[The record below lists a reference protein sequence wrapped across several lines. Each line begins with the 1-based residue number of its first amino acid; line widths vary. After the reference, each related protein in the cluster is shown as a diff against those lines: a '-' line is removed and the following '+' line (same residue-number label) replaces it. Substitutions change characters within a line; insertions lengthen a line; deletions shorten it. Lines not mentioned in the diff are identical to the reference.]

1 MKLLNQAEELRGSD
15 IGRQR
20 KYDGQLDALR
30 STISA
35 LQEDVRSKMQVVADL
50 KQEMAGGLQ
59 AVRA

>member
-59 AVRA
+59 AVRV